1 MIIINK
7 DCNADLKNI
16 ILKLNAPIDKRITK
30 CIDNLIK
37 YNNYAYKYG
46 SSWIDYY
53 IRKYT
58 IRKLNRLL
66 KNGRYDI
73 IVK

>member
-7 DCNADLKNI
+7 YCNVDLKNI

-37 YNNYAYKYG
+37 YNNYAYIYG
-46 SSWIDYY
+46 NGWLDNIF
-53 IRKYT
+53 IKYT